1 MINDIMVHI
10 LRWESGGTAK
20 QTPEIN
26 RRNKKVKVARTS
38 WDEGVSIKMINSMK
52 IGRRRLV

>member
-1 MINDIMVHI
+1 MVHI
-10 LRWESGGTAK
+10 LRWESGGIAK